1 MKTISTISFLLSLL
15 ILAGSIYT
23 NQYHSLLFAIMS
35 GILGWAM
42 WPEKKQ
48 VKPYRSYRSWDTK
61 DT

>member
-1 MKTISTISFLLSLL
+1 MRTFSILAFLLALG
-15 ILAGSIYT
+15 ILGCSIYGG
-23 NQYHSLLFAIMS
+23 QYHSLPFAIMS

-48 VKPYRSYRSWDTK
+48 VKPYRSYRSCDTK